1 MKEDIRLGQILTEK
15 RRKHGITQEELAALV
30 DISPAHISI
39 IERGTKIPRLDTF
52 VSIANAL
59 QVSSDSLLVDVADH
73 AVSATASDLSVRLT
87 ALPHKEQLKIL
98 RILEILLEN

>member
-1 MKEDIRLGQILTEK
+1 MDAKAVGRRIRAAREQKNL
-15 RRKHGITQEELAALV
+15 TQEELAALV

-59 QVSSDSLLVDVADH
+59 QVSFDSLLVDVADH
-73 AVSATASDLSVRLT
+73 AVSATASDLSGRLT

-98 RILEILLEN
+98 RILVILLEN